1 MAMTDFVNL
10 LKVFGKANPTDVEK
24 KALLA
29 EAALVTLARATSAD
43 THIHPIEVE
52 AVQKAL
58 KEITEGDFSS
68 KTIRVAA
75 NSDLFDRAPLSKYLD
90 RAAKVLDRDER
101 ISIVKAL
108 AKVIKSDV
116 RVSSY
121 EEDYFNMVCNALRL
135 TPSQLVGLSD

>member
-10 LKVFGKANPTDVEK
+10 LKVFGKANLTDVEK
-24 KALLA
+24 KTLLA